1 MQRYA
6 CTLTHLKFHAEQTSV
21 LFLELMVRTIRSNAR
36 HRSSKLCYSI
46 LERVKDSGLEGR
58 RQGRVD
64 VALAVSRRGK
74 KKRGGNGWTER
85 DLGRKRGGDDIRR
98 ISRWETR
105 LVNDDRDSW
114 SGERPCYGN
123 GGPLSCQL
131 GAQVQTTGEQ
141 WDKLCKRGV
150 TASSTSLPTF
160 LPTYVAKNEPAGT
173 WCDFR
178 HRFHG
183 SSRVIH
189 TNRTIR

>member
-1 MQRYA
+1 MRA
-6 CTLTHLKFHAEQTSV
+6 IDLRNFV
-21 LFLELMVRTIRSNAR
+21 IRSWKGWKIRGWKGADGEEWTS
-36 HRSSKLCYSI
+36 RSLCRGE
-46 LERVKDSGLEGR
+46 ER
-58 RQGRVD
+58 
-64 VALAVSRRGK
+64 